1 MQRKNNKIER
11 TVEFMAGQK
20 NFYIITAPPPLP
32 KSDRVLFWIKFM
44 FLQVK
49 ISPLGYNCL
58 RLLNYI
64 LNPYFHTFSVED
76 RNHVFLC
83 PRALIPLIPICIT
96 F

>member
-20 NFYIITAPPPLP
+20 NFYIITAPPLP